1 MAAKGV
7 NKVTLLG
14 HIGQEPEVRY
24 NNSGK
29 PIATFTTAT
38 GEYWRDKATGEQ
50 RESTEWH
57 KIVVFGKLAE
67 IIKDKAKKGT
77 QIYLE
82 GKNKT
87 TKWQDENGKDH
98 YTTEVVVEGFQGVI
112 QILK

>member
-7 NKVTLLG
+7 NEITLLG
-14 HIGQEPEVRY
+14 HIGQDPDVRY

-29 PIATFTTAT
+29 PIATFTLAT

-57 KIVVFGKLAE
+57 KVAVFGKLAE

-77 QIYLE
+77 QIYLK

-98 YTTEVVVEGFQGVI
+98 HTTEVVVEGFQGVI

>member
-7 NKVTLLG
+7 NKVILLG
-14 HIGQEPEVRY
+14 HLGQDPEIRY

-29 PIATFTTAT
+29 IIASFTLAT
-38 GEYWRDKATGEQ
+38 GEYWRDKETREQ

-57 KIVVFGKLAE
+57 KVVVFGKLGE

-87 TKWQDENGKDH
+87 TKWKDENGKDH
-98 YTTEVVVEGFQGVI
+98 STTEVVVEGFNGVI
-112 QILK
+112 QIMK